1 MKKREKNYIENMIF
15 DFDGVIYDSVKIK
28 NNAFKKIVKGYNLSI
43 QKKFL
48 KFHLNNLGVS
58 RYKKFEFLK
67 NRLIKSKNKDFIND
81 NSMMYKKILSNDL
94 KKVKLIPGANF
105 FIKKYKKFNLFIS
118 SGTPENDLKKICKEK
133 KIEIYFKKIMGS
145 PKNKIQHISDLKK
158 KFKINKKNTI
168 FFGDSITDFNAA
180 KKYNLAFI
188 QVGNNMKNN
197 MVQLKIKDF
206 HDKKIKKYL
215 NERILKK

>member
-1 MKKREKNYIENMIF
+1 
-15 DFDGVIYDSVKIK
+15 
-28 NNAFKKIVKGYNLSI
+28 
-43 QKKFL
+43 
-48 KFHLNNLGVS
+48 
-58 RYKKFEFLK
+58 
-67 NRLIKSKNKDFIND
+67 
-81 NSMMYKKILSNDL
+81 
-94 KKVKLIPGANF
+94 
-105 FIKKYKKFNLFIS
+105 
-118 SGTPENDLKKICKEK
+118 
-133 KIEIYFKKIMGS
+133 MGS

-215 NERILKK
+215 NERIFKK